1 MRPNRLFIVV
11 PCYNEEEVLPETARR
26 LQDFCEKLRAEG
38 KISAESR
45 VFFVDDGSKD
55 STWELISGLHEQNT
69 LFDGLRLSR
78 NRGHQNALLA
88 GLLTAKDLADVTI
101 SMDADLQDDIAAM
114 AEMLDRYQEGCE
126 IVYGVRSNREKDTW
140 VKRFTAESFYKFL
153 RKMGGE
159 VVFNHADYR
168 LMSRRALEALAE
180 YREVNLYL
188 RGIVPM
194 IGYRS
199 AIVTYERSE
208 RFAGETKYPFRK
220 MVALAVNGITSL
232 SVEPIRRIL
241 STGVGAGLLGFLML
255 LICIIF
261 LMCGKFLDW
270 LLILSALL
278 ILGGLQLVAIGIVG
292 EYVGKIYLETKRR
305 PRFQIA
311 EILHREPDENL

>member
-153 RKMGGE
+153 KKMGGE

-241 STGVGAGLLGFLML
+241 STGVGVGFLGVLML

-261 LMCGKFLDW
+261 LMCGKFLDC
-270 LLILSALL
+270 LLILGALL

-311 EILHREPDENL
+311 EILHREPDEN